1 MTEPHRPGIR
11 RDLHEVID
19 DLESRVRR
27 LEQHL
32 ELTSPADILTLTG
45 SEPVSVST
53 TPTSPTDRTGLE
65 SRIGEYG
72 LAWIGSAVLLLGIM
86 FSMAYLQSQGS
97 SLLSSLLGFAV
108 VTGLHRIARRWEESV
123 PHLFRVSMISALLLL
138 WYTILRLHFFTESPL
153 IPDTFIGP
161 GLLVAATGY
170 QFWFSLRHEARIQ
183 IILALIMG
191 IASALLIDAGWLT
204 LLLITGLAFIAV
216 FNAERQKWPGLV
228 MAAIPLVYTGHL
240 VWLLGNPIAGHGLE
254 LRPDGSFGL
263 IFLFL
268 YAILFVRPAYTNPP
282 ESSVDL
288 PSITLIIFNCL
299 GFVSLATLSVIAHFP
314 AQYAAV
320 ALLGTAF
327 YLAISINLWMRTR
340 LQFAPAMYAGFGF
353 MTLTISIYGFTGIPD
368 AFFWLSLQGLL
379 VVSLALWF
387 RSKIL
392 VIGNI
397 LIFSTIMLSYL
408 LVSSSSDAVNFSFA
422 LVSLASAR
430 IMNWQ
435 QERLTLHTELMRNLY
450 LLIAFGF
457 MLYAVQ
463 QAVPGQMVSLAW
475 TVTAATYFVMSLILR
490 NIKYRAM
497 AIGTMLATVGYLF
510 LIDLARLDPIVRVAA
525 FLFLGVIALSVSMY
539 YTRFRQ
545 NHGREEESELIQDP

>member
-1 MTEPHRPGIR
+1 MTESRRPGNG
-11 RDLHEVID
+11 RDLHEVIHN
-19 DLESRVRR
+19 LESRVRR

-32 ELTSPADILTLTG
+32 KLTSPAEIPAPAESD
-45 SEPVSVST
+45 PVSVST
-53 TPTSPTDRTGLE
+53 ALTSPTDRTGLE
-65 SRIGEYG
+65 SRIGEFG
-72 LAWIGSAVLLLGIM
+72 LAWIGSAVLLLGII
-86 FSMAYLQSQGS
+86 FSMAYLQSQGL

-108 VTGLHRIARRWEESV
+108 VAGLHWFARRWEESV
-123 PHLFRVSMISALLLL
+123 PHIFRVSMLSALLLL
-138 WYTILRLHFFTESPL
+138 WYTILRLHFFSDSPL
-153 IPDTFIGP
+153 IPDTFLGP
-161 GLLVAATGY
+161 VLLVAAVGY
-170 QFWFSLRHEARIQ
+170 QFWFSLRHEARFQ
-183 IILALIMG
+183 IILALILG
-191 IASALLIDAGWLT
+191 IASALLIDSGWLT

-240 VWLLGNPIAGHGLE
+240 LWLLGNPIAGHGLE
-254 LRPDGSFGL
+254 LRPEGSFGL

-268 YAILFVRPAYTNPP
+268 YAILFIRPAYTNPP

-288 PSITLIIFNCL
+288 PSITIIMFNCL
-299 GFVSLATLSVIAHFP
+299 GFVSLAALSVIAHFP
-314 AQYAAV
+314 AQYAIV
-320 ALLGTAF
+320 ALLVTAF
-327 YLAISINLWMRTR
+327 YLAISINLWMRTH

-379 VVSLALWF
+379 VVSMALWF

-397 LIFSTIMLSYL
+397 LIFSTILLAYL
-408 LVSSSSDAVNFSFA
+408 LVSSSSLAVNFSFA
-422 LVSLASAR
+422 VISLASAR

-435 QERLTLHTELMRNLY
+435 KERLTLRTELMRNLY

-457 MLYAVQ
+457 MLYAVE

-475 TVTAATYFVMSLILR
+475 TVTAAVYFVMSLILK
-490 NIKYRAM
+490 NIKYLAM

-545 NHGREEESELIQDP
+545 KRGREAGSGLTPDP